1 VISNVMSGNTFALY
15 AVEASDNLI
24 SDNVANGSGI
34 LGFQV
39 TTESDHNSIRRNTI
53 DGSAGVGAL
62 ISVAEGNLFRDN
74 VVRDHRIAG
83 ILVANAPGTSLV
95 RNVIENVTFPPE
107 TLSPTASAIWV
118 TNTLGA
124 VIERNS
130 LCGYPLGIRIT
141 ESQNIVERRNEA
153 GDCGA

>member
-1 VISNVMSGNTFALY
+1 M
-15 AVEASDNLI
+15 
-24 SDNVANGSGI
+24 
-34 LGFQV
+34 
-39 TTESDHNSIRRNTI
+39 
-53 DGSAGVGAL
+53 
-62 ISVAEGNLFRDN
+62 
-74 VVRDHRIAG
+74 
-83 ILVANAPGTSLV
+83 
-95 RNVIENVTFPPE
+95 TFPPG

-141 ESQNIVERRNEA
+141 ESQNIIERRNEA